1 MRISARSAR
10 LFLGP
15 LPHLPAGAA
24 HDWIQP
30 LQAAAADGN
39 GERGP
44 RVADRLATA
53 SGRPEFPGKRGLG
66 DDKHTS
72 FGTRAD
78 GIRWSETCRD
88 TIVAV
93 SVCSTTADICSP
105 KSGPRLPRGPATGAA
120 PKRLPKQIDSPR
132 EALPFH
138 SDCCAQWGRFL

>member
-72 FGTRAD
+72 FGTRATAFD
-78 GIRWSETCRD
+78 GLRPAETQLWPCPFARRRQ
-88 TIVAV
+88 ISAPRSQGLVV
-93 SVCSTTADICSP
+93 PADP
-105 KSGPRLPRGPATGAA
+105 QLQPA
-120 PKRLPKQIDSPR
+120 PKQIDSPR